1 VLGEFSHSIAS
12 CTTPADVGLVFA
24 REVAQHGYTA
34 SACRAIDFSDA
45 GAQSRFYFRDCPPS
59 WAKVADACNLGGNS
73 LLLAHARH
81 STAAFCWSDAM
92 AGRTLTRAQREVFDA
107 AYCWGWVNGFVVP
120 VHGPNGYLACVGM
133 DSPEPDLD
141 FSPQQR
147 LRLRLAA
154 LLAHER
160 CCELA
165 SDERARAND
174 DALTERERECLEWVA
189 AGKTDWE
196 IGRILSISANTV
208 KFHVSGAR
216 DKLGARSRAQ
226 AVARFMLNGRE

>member
-1 VLGEFSHSIAS
+1 
-12 CTTPADVGLVFA
+12 
-24 REVAQHGYTA
+24 
-34 SACRAIDFSDA
+34 
-45 GAQSRFYFRDCPPS
+45 
-59 WAKVADACNLGGNS
+59 
-73 LLLAHARH
+73 
-81 STAAFCWSDAM
+81 M
-92 AGRTLTRAQREVFDA
+92 AGRILTRAQREVFDA

-120 VHGPNGYLACVGM
+120 VHGPNGYLACVSM
-133 DSPEPDLD
+133 DSPERDLD

-160 CCELA
+160 CWELESA
-165 SDERARAND
+165 EQAQHGD
-174 DALTERERECLEWVA
+174 DVLTERERECLDWVA

-226 AVARFMLNGRE
+226 AVARFMLNGRAQHGARKYPG